1 MRIVFLL
8 SQDLESPS
16 GLGRY
21 WPLGKELRQLGHDV
35 TILALHPNYRALQPQ
50 AKDFIQEGVH
60 VRYVGQMHVRKEGNQ
75 KSYFN
80 QVHLLYVV
88 VLGTLQLARAA
99 LRVRG
104 DAYHVG
110 KPHPM
115 NGLAGLIASRLR
127 RKPLYLD
134 CDDFEAAS
142 NLFRSQWQARVVA
155 FFERALPCASVGT
168 TTNTRFMA
176 GKLLDLGVPD
186 DRVVYVPNGV
196 ERSRFCL
203 ARDDAVASIR
213 DDLDLQARKVVLYLG
228 SMSLTNHAVDL
239 LLEAFAIVLRN
250 QQRAVLLMVGGGED
264 YDVLRRQARALNLGG
279 AVRFV
284 GRVVPAMAPV
294 YYRLADVSVDPVR
307 DDLAS
312 RARSPLKVMESLVSA
327 TPVVTGDVGDRRQLL
342 AAGGGLLVSP
352 GDATALAGALLRVLR
367 DETLRDRLSAES
379 RAVGERHYWDQLVF
393 DFAKI
398 YDAVK

>member
-21 WPLGKELRQLGHDV
+21 WPLGKELKQLGHDV
-35 TILALHPNYRALQPQ
+35 TILALHSNYGALQPQ
-50 AKDFIQEGVH
+50 AKDFIREGVH
-60 VRYVGQMHVRKEGNQ
+60 IRYVGQMHVRKVGNQ

-80 QVHLLYVV
+80 QVRLLYVV

-104 DAYHVG
+104 DAYHIG

-142 NLFRSQWQARVVA
+142 NLFRSKWQAGVVA
-155 FFERALPCASVGT
+155 FFERTLPRASEGT

-176 GKLLDLGVPD
+176 GKLLDLGIPH

-196 ERSRFCL
+196 ERSRFYPV
-203 ARDDAVASIR
+203 RDDAVASIR
-213 DDLDLQARKVVLYLG
+213 DDLDIQARKVVLYLG

-239 LLEAFAIVLRN
+239 LLEAFATVLRN
-250 QQRAVLLMVGGGED
+250 HQRAVLLMVGGGED
-264 YDVLRRQARALNLGG
+264 FDLLRRQAKALNLGG

-327 TPVVTGDVGDRRQLL
+327 TPVVTGDVGDRRQLF
-342 AAGGGLLVSP
+342 AAGGGLLVPP
-352 GDATALAGALLRVLR
+352 GDPTALAKAILEVLR

-398 YDAVK
+398 YDRAS